1 MSLPDLT
8 DPGAGRGVVVQKAKS
23 DVYTVM
29 LGIALTA
36 IIIACILLWL
46 EWKRYEYDL
55 KASSYRAAA
64 AVSSPQRELGRS
76 FATVTYWGGT
86 GRV

>member
-8 DPGAGRGVVVQKAKS
+8 DPGAGRGVVLQKAKS
-23 DVYTVM
+23 DIYTVM

-55 KASSYRAAA
+55 KASGYRATA
-64 AVSSPQRELGRS
+64 AVSWPARQSGYSSPSVNRS
-76 FATVTYWGGT
+76 IRRA
-86 GRV
+86 